1 MPVEIG
7 WEQEDQ
13 EDDEVSGPSEE
24 TRTPVKMNDPHAPS
38 QKERGAARDDPSAIP
53 KLVLEVCLRTR

>member
-7 WEQEDQ
+7 WGQEDQ
-13 EDDEVSGPSEE
+13 EDDGVSELSEE
-24 TRTPVKMNDPHAPS
+24 TRAPVKMNDPHAPS
-38 QKERGAARDDPSAIP
+38 QKEREQHEMTHLPIP